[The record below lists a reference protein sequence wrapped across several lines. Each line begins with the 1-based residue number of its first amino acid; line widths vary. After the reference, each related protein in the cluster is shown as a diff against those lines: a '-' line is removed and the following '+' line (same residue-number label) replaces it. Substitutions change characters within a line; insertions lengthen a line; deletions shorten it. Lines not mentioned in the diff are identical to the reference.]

1 MKPRV
6 ITQRPK
12 KAGGGGAAAFMAKG
26 DEMVFDMDGQKI
38 SGKAWGSPASG
49 HNVLLLH
56 GWLDNVGSWYP
67 LAEEL
72 SQSGCYL
79 VAIDL
84 PGHGQSQVCGS
95 TFPLLLK

>member
-1 MKPRV
+1 
-6 ITQRPK
+6 
-12 KAGGGGAAAFMAKG
+12 MAKG